1 MWSLGVILWLVVRG
15 RLPFAGP
22 DKEAVIAATVE
33 ARLDL
38 GHAVWA
44 PWSAAGL
51 DFVRGLLARDPA
63 QRLTARRALHHPWFR
78 GGGTVGGAAADAA
91 AASPAAAA
99 SGAPVGGGLALG
111 AAAAAAA
118 QPE

>member
-38 GHAVWA
+38 AHAVWA

-78 GGGTVGGAAADAA
+78 GGGAGGLGGGTAADAA
-91 AASPAAAA
+91 AT
-99 SGAPVGGGLALG
+99 
-111 AAAAAAA
+111 A
-118 QPE
+118 Q